1 MSSLADKVIEANS
14 EEERQSREE
23 EIRLDDIG
31 FPLPIPDTEKA
42 WCEYL
47 TARLIYLNNRMY
59 SYLGFLWL
67 DHVPIKETKE
77 SYYRLARYPKGISD
91 PENQYIWRRAKEIV
105 PVLDTSKIAILP
117 DLTFNTQTGEVERET
132 VWTVSPWEG
141 KEME

>member
-1 MSSLADKVIEANS
+1 MSSLADKVIEANV
-14 EEERQSREE
+14 EEERRAKEGG
-23 EIRLDDIG
+23 IRLDDVG
-31 FPLPIPDTEKA
+31 FPLPVPDTEKA

-67 DHVPIKETKE
+67 GHIPIKETKE

-117 DLTFNTQTGEVERET
+117 DLTFNTQTGEVEHET

-141 KEME
+141 KE